1 MRISREAIIRSALD
15 GLSVNLA
22 RFRRAQDEVSTGRK
36 VIRSSDE
43 PLATGTA
50 LQLDS
55 RIRLADRYLKAGT
68 MATTRM
74 AAEDALLAS
83 VADLASQAQ
92 ELGSSLDQNS
102 TPDER
107 ANALAT
113 LRAIRQQVVAAGN
126 TKVGSEYILAGT
138 RGDRPPFTADG
149 RYIGGDQPRETE
161 IAESIR
167 VPMNHL
173 GSDALAP
180 TLDALDRLV
189 AAVESDAGADVD
201 AALLDLDAAR
211 TALQRSRGEL
221 GSWRKQIE
229 EMDVRLTRDV
239 VTLVDQR
246 EELLSADPTES
257 LVRMNESRLALDR
270 AYASVSKILESSLL
284 KFLR

>member
-22 RFRRAQDEVSTGRK
+22 RFRRAQDEVSSGRK
-36 VIRSSDE
+36 VLRSSDE

-55 RIRLADRYLKAGT
+55 RIRLAERYLRAGA

-74 AAEDALLAS
+74 AAEGALLAS
-83 VADLASQAQ
+83 TADLASQAQ
-92 ELGSSLDQNS
+92 DLGGSVDANS
-102 TPDER
+102 TADER

-113 LRAIRQQVVAAGN
+113 LRAIRQQVISAGN
-126 TKVGSEYILAGT
+126 TRVGGEYILAGT
-138 RGDRPPFTADG
+138 RGDQPPFAADG
-149 RYIGGDQPRETE
+149 RYVGGDRPREIE
-161 IAESIR
+161 LAESIR

-173 GSDALAP
+173 GSDALGP
-180 TLDALDRLV
+180 TLVALDRLT
-189 AAVESDAGADVD
+189 AAVEAGDAVGAD
-201 AALLDLDAAR
+201 AALKDLASAR
-211 TALQRSRGEL
+211 TQLQRAAGEV
-221 GSWRKQIE
+221 GSWQRQVE
-229 EMDVRLTRDV
+229 ELDVRLTRDAA
-239 VTLVDQR
+239 TLVDQK